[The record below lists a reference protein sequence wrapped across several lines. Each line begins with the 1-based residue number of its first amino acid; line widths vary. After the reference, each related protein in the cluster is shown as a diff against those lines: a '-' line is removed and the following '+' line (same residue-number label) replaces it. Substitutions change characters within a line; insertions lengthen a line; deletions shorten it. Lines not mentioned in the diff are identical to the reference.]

1 MIALQL
7 GIGALNDVVDAPR
20 DAGHK
25 PGKPIPSGLVSRS
38 TGRTIAIIAFG
49 IGLLLASPSGAAIA
63 GLAAVV
69 IAIGALYDLRLKG
82 TPWSWLPF
90 ALGIPLLPVFGWLGA
105 TGELPSFFGI
115 LMPVA
120 VAAGAGLAI
129 ANSLVDVDRDR
140 DAGVTSIAVALGDDR
155 ASAILIVVFGGIA
168 IAATGSAITMR
179 GDAIAGAVLCLLGSV
194 PVVAAALA
202 RSQGPVV
209 RERAWRIEACG
220 LALLALAWIRVVV

>member
-1 MIALQL
+1 MVALQL

-25 PGKPIPSGLVSRS
+25 PGKPIPSGLVSPS
-38 TGRTIAIIAFG
+38 SGRLIALIAFG
-49 IGLLLASPSGAAIA
+49 IGLVLAFLSGVAVS

-105 TGELPSFFGI
+105 TGELPAFFGI

-140 DAGVTSIAVALGDDR
+140 DAGVSSIAVALGDDR
-155 ASAILIVVFGGIA
+155 AGAILIVVFGAIA
-168 IAATGSAITMR
+168 IAAAVSAIVIR
-179 GDAIAGAVLCLLGSV
+179 GDAIAAAGLALLASL

-202 RSQGPVV
+202 RSHGPVG

-220 LALLALAWIRVVV
+220 LALLALAWIRVVL